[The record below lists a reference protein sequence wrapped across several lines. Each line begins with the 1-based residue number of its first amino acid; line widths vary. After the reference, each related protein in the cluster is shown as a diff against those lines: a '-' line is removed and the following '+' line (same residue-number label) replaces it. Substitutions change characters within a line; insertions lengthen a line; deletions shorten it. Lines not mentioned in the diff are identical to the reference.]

1 MKAWLDD
8 PRVKAFKRPVVA
20 ICRFN
25 GDRTPQKLIH
35 QLPQN
40 PGVHFQ
46 ITLNPVNFSRGG
58 EFYRCDGTKGDEIH
72 GWMRP
77 DQIWIEEL
85 LGVRLD
91 ANTVSVDALYEDFP
105 ELKENALDRE
115 AA

>member
-8 PRVKAFKRPVVA
+8 PRVKSFKRPVVA

-25 GDRTPQKLIH
+25 ADRTPKKPI
-35 QLPQN
+35 PQN

-46 ITLNPVNFSRGG
+46 ITVNPVQFSRVG

-105 ELKENALDRE
+105 ELKEQRE